1 MPCPVGQ
8 SANSK
13 TRAVFCEVSVKQPAF
28 SEIADLIHKSNRI
41 LFITG
46 AGISADSGLPTYR
59 GIGGLYDDAHT
70 EEGIPIEVALS
81 GEMLRQRPELT
92 WKYLLQVERACRGAG
107 FNLAHKL
114 IAQIEQLKPQ
124 SWVLTQ
130 NIDGFHRAAGSR
142 QLIEIHGKVGELLCG
157 KCHYRQES
165 NDYSHI
171 ETVPLCPRCH
181 SVMRPNVVLFGE
193 MLPDEAVSVLHREM
207 VRGFDLVFT
216 IGTTSV
222 FPYISQPVFEA
233 RRWNAKVIEINP
245 GITEVSSFV
254 HYKLPMRAVEAM
266 ENIWQAMGRPLPER
280 DTAIN

>member
-1 MPCPVGQ
+1 MW
-8 SANSK
+8 
-13 TRAVFCEVSVKQPAF
+13 AVCREVFVKQPAF
-28 SEIADLIHKSNRI
+28 SEIADLIQQSNRI

-81 GEMLRQRPELT
+81 GEMLQQRPELT

-107 FNLAHKL
+107 FNLAHRL
-114 IAQIEQLKPQ
+114 IAQIETLKPQ

-130 NIDGFHRAAGSR
+130 NIDGFHRAAGTR

-157 KCHYRQES
+157 KCHYHQGAL
-165 NDYSHI
+165 DYSHI
-171 ETVPLCPRCH
+171 ETVPVCPRCH
-181 SVMRPNVVLFGE
+181 SIMRPNVVLFGE
-193 MLPDEAVSVLHREM
+193 MLPEEAVSVLHREM
-207 VRGFDLVFT
+207 VRGFDLVFS

-245 GITEVSSFV
+245 GITEVSPFV

-266 ENIWQAMGRPLPER
+266 ENIWRALGQPLPER

>member
-1 MPCPVGQ
+1 M
-8 SANSK
+8 
-13 TRAVFCEVSVKQPAF
+13 KQPSFA
-28 SEIADLIHKSNRI
+28 EIADLIHQSSRI

-46 AGISADSGLPTYR
+46 AGLSADSGLPTYR
-59 GIGGLYDDAHT
+59 GIGGLYDDIDT

-81 GEMLRQRPELT
+81 GDMLRQKPELT

-107 FNLAHKL
+107 FNLAHRL
-114 IAQIEQLKPQ
+114 IAELEHLKPQ

-142 QLIEIHGKVGELLCG
+142 QLIEIHGKVGELTCTR
-157 KCHYRQES
+157 CHYELKAR
-165 NDYSHI
+165 DYSHI

-193 MLPDEAVSVLHREM
+193 MLPEPEVEVLHREM
-207 VRGFDLVFT
+207 MRGFDLVFS

-245 GITEVSSFV
+245 GITEVSPFV
-254 HYKLPMRAVEAM
+254 HYKFTMGAVDAM
-266 ENIWQAMGRPLPER
+266 KSIWQAMGQPLPQQQAEL
-280 DTAIN
+280 I

>member
-1 MPCPVGQ
+1 M
-8 SANSK
+8 
-13 TRAVFCEVSVKQPAF
+13 KQPEFA
-28 SEIADLIHKSNRI
+28 EIAELIEQSQRI

-81 GEMLRQRPELT
+81 GEMLQQKPELT

-114 IAQIEQLKPQ
+114 IADIEKVKPQ

-130 NIDGFHRAAGSR
+130 NIDGFHRAAGTH
-142 QLIEIHGKVGELLCG
+142 QLIEIHGKVGSLICM
-157 KCHYRQES
+157 KCHYHQQAS
-165 NDYSHI
+165 DYSHI
-171 ETVPLCPRCH
+171 DSVPRCPRCH
-181 SVMRPNVVLFGE
+181 SVMRPDVVLFGE
-193 MLPDEAVSVLHREM
+193 MLPQDAVSALHREM
-207 VRGFDLVFT
+207 VRGFDLVFS

-245 GITEVSSFV
+245 GITEVSPFV

-266 ENIWQAMGRPLPER
+266 ESIWHALGHPLPAM
-280 DTAIN
+280 DSCIN

>member
-1 MPCPVGQ
+1 MNQ
-8 SANSK
+8 AS
-13 TRAVFCEVSVKQPAF
+13 F
-28 SEIADLIHKSNRI
+28 SEIADLIQQSNRI

-81 GEMLRQRPELT
+81 GEMLQQRPELT

-107 FNLAHKL
+107 YNLAHKL
-114 IAQIEQLKPQ
+114 IAQIEKLKPQ

-157 KCHYRQES
+157 KCHYRQEAH
-165 NDYSHI
+165 DFSHI
-171 ETVPLCPRCH
+171 ETVPYCPRCH

-207 VRGFDLVFT
+207 VRGFDLVFS

-245 GITEVSSFV
+245 GITEVSPFV

-266 ENIWQAMGRPLPER
+266 ESIWQALG
-280 DTAIN
+280 

>member
-1 MPCPVGQ
+1 M
-8 SANSK
+8 
-13 TRAVFCEVSVKQPAF
+13 KQPAYA
-28 SEIADLIHKSNRI
+28 EIADLIHQANRI

-70 EEGIPIEVALS
+70 DEGVPIEVALS

-107 FNLAHKL
+107 YNLAHQL
-114 IAQIEQLKPQ
+114 IARIEQLKPQ

-130 NIDGFHRAAGSR
+130 NIDGFHSAAGSR
-142 QLIEIHGKVGELLCG
+142 QLIEIHGKVGTLHCM
-157 KCHYRQES
+157 KCHFQEQAG
-165 NDYSHI
+165 DYSHI
-171 ETVPLCPRCH
+171 ESVPYCPRCH
-181 SVMRPNVVLFGE
+181 GVMRPNVVLFGE
-193 MLPDEAVSVLHREM
+193 MLPQDAVAQLHREM
-207 VRGFDLVFT
+207 VRGFDLVFS

-245 GITEVSSFV
+245 GITEVSPFV
-254 HYKLPMRAVEAM
+254 HYKLPQRAVEAM
-266 ENIWQAMGRPLPER
+266 ENIWQALGLPEPG
-280 DTAIN
+280 AALN